1 MSSSTMKQHLL
12 KHLAVTL
19 FTGFPFLLFT
29 NSANGQSCFNTGIN
43 GTVFSYICPQSCT
56 NLNLQIHHIQGT
68 GDYTVGT
75 IPYEPFPW
83 TTATGTEL
91 IELYADDR
99 FSPVIN
105 LPFPFCFYGSVYN
118 SCVVGSNGLIT
129 FDLSNAG
136 QVNAWSLTTV
146 PNGTIPQP
154 IPYAGGAPNTTAET
168 YYPRASIMGAY
179 HDIFPLLTA
188 GGLRKVEY
196 YVTGTAPCRKFV
208 VSFYSVPL
216 YGSAVCNS
224 IYCSQQIVLH
234 ENTGIIDVY
243 FGNKPVCNNW
253 NEGLAILGLQN
264 WDRTAAVA
272 APGKNCTVWSES
284 STAYRF
290 TPSGTGSRFV
300 RSELFT
306 LSGTLVATADT
317 LTTTAGLLDLRFL
330 NICPPP
336 DTTPYEVR
344 TTFSSCNNP
353 AVQMVNI
360 DTIRTIRNNQ
370 LGATATSTN
379 NACGPPSGTI
389 SVTIPVGAG
398 VPPFTYILDGGVP
411 VVGGTSYTFSGLLHG
426 PHTIEVTDANG
437 AVGCTSTIQIIVGR
451 DNALLAT
458 TSTTQTFCAGSAT
471 GTITVTPTNGIGP
484 YTYILNGGLPVVGGS
499 PYTYTGLS
507 AGVYLLDIEDATGCQ
522 SNPISITVTDGT
534 GVVGNASST
543 STTCPAAANGTVT
556 VNITAG
562 IAPYTFS
569 LDSGTPQTGPNPFT
583 FSGVAAGAH
592 TVLITDDGG
601 CTLLLNVN
609 VTPGPVLTAV
619 NTAFA
624 TSCFGAMDG
633 SIRISPVG
641 GVAPYTFS
649 LDGAAAVPGS
659 VPHTFFNLNHGI
671 HNIQVFDAS
680 GCETIVYAVD
690 IPAGPALTTTAAKTD
705 VLCNGDATGTIT
717 VSQPAAGQPPYEY
730 SLDGTNWQSSNQ
742 FTGLTAGS
750 YTVRFRSADGCSGQL
765 NISINE
771 PAAINTMLTAIPV
784 VCNGQNNGV
793 INAASSG
800 GVPPY
805 QYSINGGT
813 SWQSSSTFN
822 VSAGSYTIITRD
834 VNDCLQ
840 SRNITVTEPAVLAAS
855 SSNSDATC
863 DGGNNGT
870 ITVTATGGNG
880 SYQYALDGGSYQS
893 SNVFNT
899 GPGTFTVHIRDQLGC
914 STSFTTTVGLN
925 FNLYLNPMAD
935 LTICE
940 GSSVQFLPVSNA
952 ASYNWSPSAG
962 LNNPNI
968 ATPTAN
974 PVDTTWY
981 YLTAVLGR
989 CTLYDTIRLNV
1000 NKAPVPDAGPDAEI
1014 CYGQSHTLQGSG
1026 GSVYTWSPA
1035 IYLNTTSGANP
1046 VSTPTLSTVYFLSV
1060 RDHNN
1065 CPSLISDMVRISV
1078 KREMSV
1084 QTFPFDTIV
1093 APGETFQLLAVSNG
1107 ISYNWSP
1114 ATGLSDTGIA
1124 NPYVTV
1130 GSRVGD
1136 EIYYQV
1142 SAVDSEGC
1150 RGEGYVRIKIHLGPA
1165 IYVPTAF
1172 TPNND
1177 GKNDRFTPHPVG
1189 ISRYNYFRVFNRW
1202 GQVLFSSRQLHHG
1215 WDGNFNGQAQPA
1227 GTYVWMIEGITND
1240 NKVINK
1246 KGTVTLIR

>member
-1 MSSSTMKQHLL
+1 MSSSTMKQQLLTHLS
-12 KHLAVTL
+12 VTL
-19 FTGFPFLLFT
+19 FTGFSFLLFT
-29 NSANGQSCFNTGIN
+29 HSANGQSCFNTGIN

-56 NLNLQIHHIQGT
+56 NLNLQIPHIKGT
-68 GDYTVGT
+68 GDYAVGN
-75 IPYEPFPW
+75 IPYEPYPW

-118 SCVVGSNGLIT
+118 SCVLGSNGLIT

-154 IPYAGGAPNTTAET
+154 IPYSGGAPNTTAET

-188 GGLRKVEY
+188 GGQRKVEY

-224 IYCSQQIVLH
+224 LYCSQQIVLH

-264 WDRTAAVA
+264 WDRNAAVT

-284 STAYRF
+284 STSYRF

-300 RSELFT
+300 SSELYT
-306 LSGTLVATADT
+306 MSGSLIATADT
-317 LTTTAGLLDLRFL
+317 LTTNPGLLDLRFL

-336 DTTPYEVR
+336 DTTDYEVR

-360 DTIRTIRNNQ
+360 DTIRTVRNNQ

-389 SVTIPVGAG
+389 TVTIPAGAG
-398 VPPFTYILDGGVP
+398 VAPFTYVLDGGTP
-411 VVGGTSYTFSGLLHG
+411 VVAGTSYIFSGVLHG

-437 AVGCTSTIQIIVGR
+437 AVGCTSTIQITVGR

-458 TSTTQTFCAGSAT
+458 TSTTQTFCSGSAS
-471 GTITVTPTNGIGP
+471 GTITVTPTNGVGP
-484 YTYILNGGLPVVGGS
+484 YTYILNGGLPVTGGS
-499 PYTYTGLS
+499 PYTFTGLS
-507 AGVYLLDIEDATGCQ
+507 AGVYSLVIEDVTGCL
-522 SNPISITVTDGT
+522 SNPLNITITDGP
-534 GVVGNASST
+534 GVGGNSSST
-543 STTCPAAANGTVT
+543 ATTCPAAANGTIT
-556 VNITAG
+556 VNVTTG
-562 IAPYTFS
+562 VAPYTFS
-569 LDSGTPQTGPNPFT
+569 LDGGTPQAGPNPFT
-583 FSGVAAGAH
+583 FTGVSAGPH
-592 TVLITDDGG
+592 SVLVTDDVG
-601 CTLLLNVN
+601 CTLSLNVN
-609 VTPGPVLTAV
+609 VTSGPALTAA
-619 NTAFA
+619 NTAFS

-633 SIRISPVG
+633 SIRVNPVG
-641 GVAPYTFS
+641 GMAPYTYS

-659 VPHTFFNLNHGI
+659 VPHTFFNLYHGI

-680 GCETIVYAVD
+680 GCETIVYAVNV
-690 IPAGPALTTTAAKTD
+690 PAGPALNTSAAKTD
-705 VLCNGDATGTIT
+705 VLCNGDATGSIT
-717 VSQPAAGQPPYEY
+717 VSQPSAGQPPFEY
-730 SLDGTNWQSSNQ
+730 SLDGTNWQSNNQ

-765 NISINE
+765 NISVNE
-771 PAAINTMLTAIPV
+771 PAAINTVITAIPV
-784 VCNGQNNGV
+784 VCNGQHNGI
-793 INAASSG
+793 INATASG

-813 SWQSSSTFN
+813 SWQSTSTFN
-822 VSAGSYTIITRD
+822 VGAGSYTILTRD
-834 VNDCLQ
+834 ANGCILLR
-840 SRNITVTEPAVLAAS
+840 SIIVTEPAVLSA
-855 SSNSDATC
+855 NSTNTNATC
-863 DGGNNGT
+863 DGGNDGV

-880 SYQYALDGGSYQS
+880 NYQYALDGGSYQA
-893 SNVFNT
+893 SNIFNV
-899 GPGTFTVHIRDQLGC
+899 GPGNYMVQVRDILGC

-925 FNLYLNPMAD
+925 FNLYLTPMAD
-935 LTICE
+935 PTICE
-940 GSSVQFLPVSNA
+940 GSSVQLLPVSNA
-952 ASYNWSPSAG
+952 TIYNWSPSAG

-968 ATPTAN
+968 ATPMAN
-974 PVDTTWY
+974 PTDTSWY
-981 YLTAVLGR
+981 YLTVILGR

-1026 GSVYTWSPA
+1026 GLVYTWSPA

-1046 VSTPTLSTVYFLSV
+1046 VSTPTLSTSYFLNVEDHHGCRSLFADSV
-1060 RDHNN
+1060 RID
-1065 CPSLISDMVRISV
+1065 V
-1078 KREMSV
+1078 KREMAV

-1107 ISYNWSP
+1107 ISYSWSP
-1114 ATGLSDTGIA
+1114 ATGLSDAGIA
-1124 NPYVTV
+1124 NPYVTA
-1130 GSRVGD
+1130 GRVGD
-1136 EIYYQV
+1136 EMFYQV

-1150 RGEGYVRIKIHLGPA
+1150 RGDGYVRIKIHLGPA

-1202 GQVLFSSRQLHHG
+1202 GQLLFSSRQMQQG
-1215 WDGNFNGQAQPA
+1215 WDGTFNGQAQPA

-1240 NKVINK
+1240 NKVITK